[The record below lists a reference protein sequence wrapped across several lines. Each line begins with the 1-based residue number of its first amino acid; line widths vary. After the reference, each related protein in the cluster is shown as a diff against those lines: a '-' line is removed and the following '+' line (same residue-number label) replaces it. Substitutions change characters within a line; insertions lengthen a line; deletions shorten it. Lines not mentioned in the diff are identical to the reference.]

1 MPSYLAWGL
10 EAVVSIH
17 WWDSRCV
24 GERAIR
30 KLPVRTSRLVRG
42 AALLLATTLLLLPNA
57 AAQRTQLKPG
67 WNMFSPQQDVEL
79 GKKAALDAAKQLP
92 LCNAPKVDAYLT
104 QLGMRL
110 ASKLPAGGVQ
120 YPFEFHCVN
129 DKAINAFALPGGYVF
144 INRGVIE
151 SADNEAQLAA
161 VMAHEL
167 SHVALRHGTN
177 QATKAQAAQGFLG
190 IASGIFGGSTGG
202 ALLTELGAF
211 AAGGVLLRYSRTA
224 ESQAD
229 VMGTQVL
236 YDAGYDPRA
245 MAQFFEKLEAE
256 TKGKNPPEFLSDHP
270 NPEHRVGR
278 VDEEI
283 ERLGGIPANAK
294 RDSAEFEA
302 IKREVLAL
310 PVVKKPVPGVANAA
324 TPPPP
329 PSSNFATYEAN
340 SYTIKYPDNW
350 KKYPD
355 SNGGGVSFAPEGGVL
370 DDGSGHAA
378 LAYGLIIGVAQ
389 IQGDPKDSNALEN
402 GTRQVLQD
410 LQKSNPKM
418 KIQRQGERVRLN
430 AKPGLSTY
438 LINDSPAGGLE
449 TDWIITVL
457 RPEGLYSFICVAPQ
471 SAYSNYDKTF
481 SSILDSVR
489 FKK

>member
-1 MPSYLAWGL
+1 MLLRCPADMCSY
-10 EAVVSIH
+10 
-17 WWDSRCV
+17 
-24 GERAIR
+24 
-30 KLPVRTSRLVRG
+30 
-42 AALLLATTLLLLPNA
+42 
-57 AAQRTQLKPG
+57 
-67 WNMFSPQQDVEL
+67 
-79 GKKAALDAAKQLP
+79 
-92 LCNAPKVDAYLT
+92 
-104 QLGMRL
+104 
-110 ASKLPAGGVQ
+110 
-120 YPFEFHCVN
+120 
-129 DKAINAFALPGGYVF
+129 
-144 INRGVIE
+144 
-151 SADNEAQLAA
+151 NEAQLAA

-177 QATKAQAAQGFLG
+177 QATKAMLAETGL
-190 IASGIFGGSTGG
+190 GIFGAVFGDSTGG
-202 ALLTELGAF
+202 ALLTTLGNF
-211 AAGGVLLRYSRTA
+211 TAGGVLLRYSRTA

-236 YDAGYDPRA
+236 YDTGYDPRA

-283 ERLGGIPANAK
+283 EGR
-294 RDSAEFEA
+294 
-302 IKREVLAL
+302 
-310 PVVKKPVPGVANAA
+310 
-324 TPPPP
+324 
-329 PSSNFATYEAN
+329 
-340 SYTIKYPDNW
+340 
-350 KKYPD
+350 
-355 SNGGGVSFAPEGGVL
+355 GGVSFAPEGGIL

-378 LAYGLIIGVAQ
+378 LAYGLIVGVAQ

-402 GTRQVLQD
+402 GTKQVLQD

-430 AKPGLSTY
+430 GKPGLSTY

-457 RPEGLYSFICVAPQ
+457 RPEGLYSFICAAPQ